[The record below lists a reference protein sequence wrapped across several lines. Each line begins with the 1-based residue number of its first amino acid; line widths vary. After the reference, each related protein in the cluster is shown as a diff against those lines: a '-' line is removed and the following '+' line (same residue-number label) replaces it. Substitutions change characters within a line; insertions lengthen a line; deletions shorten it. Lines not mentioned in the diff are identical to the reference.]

1 MIKAVVIDDSAFN
14 RVTLT
19 RMLESEGTV
28 RVVATAVDGEDGIK
42 QVMRHHPD
50 VITLDLE
57 MPAMDG
63 FSFLRWLMAS
73 RPTPVI
79 VISSRASD
87 RNVFKALELGAFD
100 FIPKPGGRVSPRL
113 EEIRLELV
121 RKAVQCANVRLEN
134 VRKRISDEE
143 HPPAAGVQAPAQTG
157 KGPFDCIV
165 IGASTGGP
173 PALQSL
179 FQQLRPLPVP
189 IVVAQH
195 MPPVFTRLFAERVDR
210 LSGWKVVEGAHGA
223 MLEPGVAYVS
233 PGGMESTI
241 QRDANGALR
250 LRVRSRSELDIYA
263 PSVNR
268 LFSSAAEACG
278 ARLYGIVLTG
288 MGDDGAEG
296 VRVIAERGGKTMAED
311 ASTAII
317 FGMPAEAI
325 RTGAVQQ
332 VRPLH
337 EIGGAIGEM
346 WEGGEGSQKAEGRR
360 QK

>member
-19 RMLESEGTV
+19 RMLESEGSV
-28 RVVATAVDGEDGIK
+28 RVIATAVDGEDGIK

-134 VRKRISDEE
+134 VRKRIRDEE
-143 HPPAAGVQAPAQTG
+143 AAPAPGAEAPTET
-157 KGPFDCIV
+157 KEGPIDCIV

-179 FQQLRPLPVP
+179 FQQLRLLPVP

-210 LSGWKVVEGAHGA
+210 LSGWRVVEGADRKV
-223 MLEPGVAYVS
+223 LEPGVAYVA
-233 PGGMESTI
+233 PGGRETTI
-241 QRDANGALR
+241 QRDGDGALR
-250 LRVRSRSELDIYA
+250 LRVRSRSELDVYA

-268 LFSSAAEACG
+268 LFTSAAEVCG
-278 ARLYGIVLTG
+278 GRLCGIILTG

-296 VRVIAERGGKTMAED
+296 LRVIAQRGGKTMAED

-325 RTGAVQQ
+325 RRGAVQQ
-332 VRPLH
+332 VRPLQ
-337 EIGGAIGEM
+337 EIGGAISDM
-346 WEGGEGSQKAEGRR
+346 WSESGKGQK
-360 QK
+360 

>member
-1 MIKAVVIDDSAFN
+1 MINAVVIDDSAFN

-19 RMLESEGTV
+19 RMLESEGSV

-42 QVMRHHPD
+42 QVLRHRPD
-50 VITLDLE
+50 VVTLDLE
-57 MPAMDG
+57 MPSMDG
-63 FSFLRWLMAS
+63 FAFLRWLMAS

-113 EEIRLELV
+113 EEIRAELV
-121 RKAVQCANVRLEN
+121 RKAVQCAHVRLEN
-134 VRKRISDEE
+134 VRKRIRDEE
-143 HPPAAGVQAPAQTG
+143 PAAPLGDQAPAPTEG
-157 KGPFDCIV
+157 GPADCIV

-173 PALQSL
+173 PALQQL
-179 FQQLRPLPVP
+179 FQDLPLLPVP

-195 MPPVFTRLFAERVDR
+195 MPSVFTRLFAERVDR
-210 LSGWKVVEGAHGA
+210 LSGWSVKEGRDAEL
-223 MLEPGVAYVS
+223 LEPGVAYVA
-233 PGGMESTI
+233 PGGMQTTVW
-241 QRDANGALR
+241 RDGSALR
-250 LRVRSRSELDIYA
+250 LRVRDKGELDLYA

-268 LFSSAAEACG
+268 LFSSAADACG
-278 ARLYGIVLTG
+278 GRLVGVVLTG

-296 VRVIAERGGKTMAED
+296 IRTIAQRGGRTIAED

-325 RTGAVQQ
+325 RTGAVQHI
-332 VRPLH
+332 RPLS
-337 EIGGAIGEM
+337 EIADAM
-346 WEGGEGSQKAEGRR
+346 AEGWGR
-360 QK
+360 

>member
-19 RMLESEGTV
+19 RMLESEGSV
-28 RVVATAVDGEDGIK
+28 RVIATAVDGEDGIK
-42 QVMRHHPD
+42 QVMRHKPD
-50 VITLDLE
+50 LITLDLE
-57 MPAMDG
+57 MPSMDG

-113 EEIRLELV
+113 EEIRAELV

-134 VRKRISDEE
+134 VRKRIRDEE
-143 HPPAAGVQAPAQTG
+143 PTAAPGEEAPPDTA
-157 KGPFDCIV
+157 KGPADCIV

-173 PALQSL
+173 PALQVL
-179 FQQLRPLPVP
+179 LQDLRLLPVP

-210 LSGWKVVEGAHGA
+210 LSVWKVIEGVDGA
-223 MLEPGVAYVS
+223 TLEPGIVHVA

-241 QRDANGALR
+241 RRDGSGLR
-250 LRVRSRSELDIYA
+250 LRVRKRSELDLYA

-268 LFSSAAEACG
+268 LFTSASEACG
-278 ARLYGIVLTG
+278 SRLYGVVLTG

-296 VRVIAERGGKTMAED
+296 IRLIAQRGGRTIAED

-332 VRPLH
+332 IRPLH
-337 EIGGAIGEM
+337 EIGSAIADL
-346 WEGGEGSQKAEGRR
+346 WGEG
-360 QK
+360 